1 MVMVRLNEINRQDG
15 KVFLI
20 TGANSGLGY
29 ETSKSLL
36 ERGATVIM
44 SCRDLQKGKKAKQEL
59 LKFNFSGKIELV
71 ELDLSDLINVKTF
84 AESIRNKFEYLDV
97 LINNAGVTQDN
108 ILPRMKEDE
117 WLEVIQTNLTGS
129 FYTSQRAIK
138 LMMKNKWGRIV
149 FISSVVGL
157 SGNQGQA
164 NYAAS
169 KAGLIG
175 LAKSISK
182 EMGSR
187 NITSNVVA
195 PGYIETDMTSFLDDQ
210 NKENIIEQ
218 LSIKRIGKP
227 EDISNIVSFL
237 CNDESEYITGQVIP
251 VDGGLTT

>member
-1 MVMVRLNEINRQDG
+1 MKTAFVTGGSRGIG
-15 KVFLI
+15 KSIAL
-20 TGANSGLGY
+20 
-29 ETSKSLL
+29 
-36 ERGATVIM
+36 
-44 SCRDLQKGKKAKQEL
+44 DLGKKFHVVVGYSVSNEKAKEVSDEILNNGGSSSTVQINISESDSVD
-59 LKFNFSGKIELV
+59 KAFSSIEKDHTSV
-71 ELDLSDLINVKTF
+71 
-84 AESIRNKFEYLDV
+84 DV
-97 LINNAGVTQDN
+97 LINNAGITKDN
-108 ILPRMKEDE
+108 IMPRMKEEE

-149 FISSVVGL
+149 FISSVVGM

-175 LAKSISK
+175 LSKSISK

-195 PGYIETDMTSFLDDQ
+195 PGYIETDMTSFLDEQ

-237 CNDESEYITGQVIP
+237 CSDESEYITGQVIP

>member
-1 MVMVRLNEINRQDG
+1 MKTAFVTGGSRGIGKSIALDLGNKFHVVVGYSVSNEKAEEVSEKIISNGGSSSTVQIN
-15 KVFLI
+15 I
-20 TGANSGLGY
+20 S
-29 ETSKSLL
+29 ETSSVD
-36 ERGATVIM
+36 EA
-44 SCRDLQKGKKAKQEL
+44 
-59 LKFNFSGKIELV
+59 FSSIEKDYTSV
-71 ELDLSDLINVKTF
+71 
-84 AESIRNKFEYLDV
+84 DV
-97 LINNAGVTQDN
+97 LINNAGITKDN

-149 FISSVVGL
+149 FISSVVGI

-175 LAKSISK
+175 LSKSISK

-195 PGYIETDMTSFLDDQ
+195 PGYIETDMTSFLDEQ

-227 EDISNIVSFL
+227 EDISNVVSFL
-237 CNDESEYITGQVIP
+237 CSEESEYITGQVIS

>member
-1 MVMVRLNEINRQDG
+1 MAG
-15 KVFLI
+15 
-20 TGANSGLGY
+20 GSAS
-29 ETSKSLL
+29 
-36 ERGATVIM
+36 TVQIDI
-44 SCRDLQKGKKAKQEL
+44 SDAESVDNA
-59 LKFNFSGKIELV
+59 FTKIEKEHNSV
-71 ELDLSDLINVKTF
+71 
-84 AESIRNKFEYLDV
+84 DV
-97 LINNAGVTQDN
+97 LINNAGVTKDN

-237 CNDESEYITGQVIP
+237 CSDESEYITGQVIP

>member
-1 MVMVRLNEINRQDG
+1 MKTAFVTGGSRGIG
-15 KVFLI
+15 KSIAL
-20 TGANSGLGY
+20 
-29 ETSKSLL
+29 
-36 ERGATVIM
+36 
-44 SCRDLQKGKKAKQEL
+44 DLGKKFHVVVGYSVSNEKAKEVSDEILNNGGSSSTVQINISESESVD
-59 LKFNFSGKIELV
+59 KAFSSIEKEHTSV
-71 ELDLSDLINVKTF
+71 
-84 AESIRNKFEYLDV
+84 DV
-97 LINNAGVTQDN
+97 LVNNAGITKDN
-108 ILPRMKEDE
+108 ILPRMKENE

-149 FISSVVGL
+149 FISSVVGI

-175 LAKSISK
+175 LSKSISK

-237 CNDESEYITGQVIP
+237 CSDESEYITGQVIP

>member
-1 MVMVRLNEINRQDG
+1 MKTAFVTGGSRGIG
-15 KVFLI
+15 KAI
-20 TGANSGLGY
+20 A
-29 ETSKSLL
+29 
-36 ERGATVIM
+36 
-44 SCRDLQKGKKAKQEL
+44 
-59 LKFNFSGKIELV
+59 IELGNNFHV
-71 ELDLSDLINVKTF
+71 VVGYSNSEDKANDVVKDIISSGGSAST
-84 AESIRNKFEYLDV
+84 ARVDISNSESVDEAFTSIEKDYTSVDV
-97 LINNAGVTQDN
+97 LINNAGVTKDN
-108 ILPRMKEDE
+108 ILPRMKKDE

-129 FYTSQRAIK
+129 FYTSQRAVK
-138 LMMKNKWGRIV
+138 PMMKNKWGRII
-149 FISSVVGL
+149 FISSIVGL

-182 EMGSR
+182 ELGSR

-227 EDISNIVSFL
+227 EDISNVVSFL
-237 CNDESEYITGQVIP
+237 CTEESEYITGQVIP
-251 VDGGLTT
+251 VDGGLST

>member
-1 MVMVRLNEINRQDG
+1 MKTAFVTGGSRGIG
-15 KVFLI
+15 KSIAL
-20 TGANSGLGY
+20 
-29 ETSKSLL
+29 
-36 ERGATVIM
+36 
-44 SCRDLQKGKKAKQEL
+44 DLGKKFHVVVGYSVSNEKAKEVSDEILNNGGSSSTVQINISESESVD
-59 LKFNFSGKIELV
+59 KAFSSIEKDHTSV
-71 ELDLSDLINVKTF
+71 
-84 AESIRNKFEYLDV
+84 DV
-97 LINNAGVTQDN
+97 LVNNAGITKDN
-108 ILPRMKEDE
+108 ILPRMKKDE

-149 FISSVVGL
+149 FISSVVGI

-175 LAKSISK
+175 LSKSISK

-237 CNDESEYITGQVIP
+237 CSDESEYITGQVIP

>member
-1 MVMVRLNEINRQDG
+1 MKTAFVTGGSRGIG
-15 KVFLI
+15 KSIAL
-20 TGANSGLGY
+20 GLGKKFHVVVGY
-29 ETSKSLL
+29 SVSNE
-36 ERGATVIM
+36 
-44 SCRDLQKGKKAKQEL
+44 KAKEVSDEILNNGGSSSTVQINISESDSVD
-59 LKFNFSGKIELV
+59 KAFSSIEKDHTSV
-71 ELDLSDLINVKTF
+71 
-84 AESIRNKFEYLDV
+84 DV
-97 LINNAGVTQDN
+97 LVNNAGITKDN
-108 ILPRMKEDE
+108 IMPRMKEDE

-149 FISSVVGL
+149 FISSVVGI

-175 LAKSISK
+175 LSKSISK

-195 PGYIETDMTSFLDDQ
+195 PGYIETDMTSFLDEQ

-237 CNDESEYITGQVIP
+237 CSDESEYITGQVIP

>member
-1 MVMVRLNEINRQDG
+1 MKTAFVTGGSRGIGSAIALALG
-15 KVFLI
+15 KTFHVVVGF
-20 TGANSGLGY
+20 ANSEDKAIDVVKEILAAGG
-29 ETSKSLL
+29 SAS
-36 ERGATVIM
+36 TVQI
-44 SCRDLQKGKKAKQEL
+44 D
-59 LKFNFSGKIELV
+59 I
-71 ELDLSDLINVKTF
+71 SD
-84 AESIRNKFEYLDV
+84 AESVDNAFTRIEKEHNSVDV
-97 LINNAGVTQDN
+97 LINNAGVTKDN

-237 CNDESEYITGQVIP
+237 CKDESEYITGQVIP

>member
-1 MVMVRLNEINRQDG
+1 MKTAFVTGGSRGIGKSIALDLGNKFHVVVGYSVSNEKAEEVSEKIISNGGSSSTVQIN
-15 KVFLI
+15 I
-20 TGANSGLGY
+20 S
-29 ETSKSLL
+29 ETSSVD
-36 ERGATVIM
+36 EA
-44 SCRDLQKGKKAKQEL
+44 
-59 LKFNFSGKIELV
+59 FSSIEKDYTSV
-71 ELDLSDLINVKTF
+71 
-84 AESIRNKFEYLDV
+84 DV
-97 LINNAGVTQDN
+97 LINNAGITKDN

-149 FISSVVGL
+149 FISSVVGI

-175 LAKSISK
+175 LSKSISK

-195 PGYIETDMTSFLDDQ
+195 PGYIETDMTSFLNEQ

-227 EDISNIVSFL
+227 EDISNVVSFL
-237 CNDESEYITGQVIP
+237 CSDESEYITGQVIP

>member
-1 MVMVRLNEINRQDG
+1 MKTAFVTGGSRGIG
-15 KVFLI
+15 KSIAL
-20 TGANSGLGY
+20 
-29 ETSKSLL
+29 
-36 ERGATVIM
+36 
-44 SCRDLQKGKKAKQEL
+44 DLGKKFHVVVGYSVSNEKAKEVSDEILNNGGSSSTVQINISESDSVD
-59 LKFNFSGKIELV
+59 KAFSSIEKDHTSV
-71 ELDLSDLINVKTF
+71 
-84 AESIRNKFEYLDV
+84 DV
-97 LINNAGVTQDN
+97 LVNNAGITKDN
-108 ILPRMKEDE
+108 IMPRMKEDE

-138 LMMKNKWGRIV
+138 LMMKNKWGRII
-149 FISSVVGL
+149 FISSVVGI

-175 LAKSISK
+175 LSKSISK

-195 PGYIETDMTSFLDDQ
+195 PGYIETDMTSFLDDR

-237 CNDESEYITGQVIP
+237 CSDESEYITGQVIP

>member
-1 MVMVRLNEINRQDG
+1 MRTVLVTGGSRGIGKAISITLGKNYHIVVGYVNSEEKAAEVVSEIIENG
-15 KVFLI
+15 
-20 TGANSGLGY
+20 GSANNIEIDISSKKSVDKAFTTIE
-29 ETSKSLL
+29 ETYGS
-36 ERGATVIM
+36 VDI
-44 SCRDLQKGKKAKQEL
+44 
-59 LKFNFSGKIELV
+59 
-71 ELDLSDLINVKTF
+71 
-84 AESIRNKFEYLDV
+84 
-97 LINNAGVTQDN
+97 LINNAGITKDN

-117 WLEVIQTNLTGS
+117 WTDVIQTNLTGS
-129 FYTSQRAIK
+129 FYTAQRATK
-138 LMMKNKWGRIV
+138 QMMKNKWGRIV
-149 FISSVVGL
+149 FISSVVGI

-182 EMGSR
+182 ELGSR

-195 PGYIETDMTSFLDDQ
+195 PGYIETDMTSFLDDE

-227 EDISNIVSFL
+227 EDISNVVAFL
-237 CNDESEYITGQVIP
+237 CDDESEYITGQVIP

>member
-1 MVMVRLNEINRQDG
+1 MVG
-15 KVFLI
+15 Y
-20 TGANSGLGY
+20 ANSEEKANDVVQEIVAAGG
-29 ETSKSLL
+29 SAS
-36 ERGATVIM
+36 TVQIDI
-44 SCRDLQKGKKAKQEL
+44 S
-59 LKFNFSGKIELV
+59 N
-71 ELDLSDLINVKTF
+71 
-84 AESIRNKFEYLDV
+84 AESVDTAFSTVEKEYNSVDV
-97 LINNAGVTQDN
+97 LINNAGITQDN
-108 ILPRMKEDE
+108 ILPRMKEAE

-138 LMMKNKWGRIV
+138 LMMKNKWGRII

-210 NKENIIEQ
+210 NKEKYYRATIN
-218 LSIKRIGKP
+218 
-227 EDISNIVSFL
+227 
-237 CNDESEYITGQVIP
+237 
-251 VDGGLTT
+251 

>member
-1 MVMVRLNEINRQDG
+1 MKTALVTGGSRGIGSAIALRLG
-15 KVFLI
+15 KNFHVVV
-20 TGANSGLGY
+20 GYANSEDKANNVAKEIVAAGGSASTVQIDISNT
-29 ETSKSLL
+29 ESVDNAFSIL
-36 ERGATVIM
+36 E
-44 SCRDLQKGKKAKQEL
+44 K
-59 LKFNFSGKIELV
+59 
-71 ELDLSDLINVKTF
+71 
-84 AESIRNKFEYLDV
+84 EYNSVDV

-108 ILPRMKEDE
+108 ILPRMKESE

-157 SGNQGQA
+157 SGNQGQS

-175 LAKSISK
+175 LAKSK
-182 EMGSR
+182 
-187 NITSNVVA
+187 
-195 PGYIETDMTSFLDDQ
+195 

-227 EDISNIVSFL
+227 EDISNVVSFL
-237 CNDESEYITGQVIP
+237 CSEESEYITGQVIP
-251 VDGGLTT
+251 IDGGLTT

>member
-1 MVMVRLNEINRQDG
+1 MSNDYFIP
-15 KVFLI
+15 F
-20 TGANSGLGY
+20 ANSEDKANEVVKEIINAGGIA
-29 ETSKSLL
+29 S
-36 ERGATVIM
+36 TVQIDI
-44 SCRDLQKGKKAKQEL
+44 S
-59 LKFNFSGKIELV
+59 N
-71 ELDLSDLINVKTF
+71 
-84 AESIRNKFEYLDV
+84 AESVDTAFSTVEKEYNSVDV
-97 LINNAGVTQDN
+97 LINNAGITQDN
-108 ILPRMKEDE
+108 ILPRMKEAE

-138 LMMKNKWGRIV
+138 LMMKNKWGRII

>member
-1 MVMVRLNEINRQDG
+1 MKTAFV
-15 KVFLI
+15 
-20 TGANSGLGY
+20 TGGS
-29 ETSKSLL
+29 
-36 ERGATVIM
+36 RGIGRAI
-44 SCRDLQKGKKAKQEL
+44 A
-59 LKFNFSGKIELV
+59 
-71 ELDLSDLINVKTF
+71 LDLSKGFHVVVGYSVSKEK
-84 AESIRNKFEYLDV
+84 AEDVSEEILSNGGSSSTVQIDISDSDSVNNAFTSIEKDNSSVDV
-97 LINNAGVTQDN
+97 LINNAGITKDN
-108 ILPRMKEDE
+108 ILPRMKESE

-175 LAKSISK
+175 LSKSISR

-187 NITSNVVA
+187 NITANVVA
-195 PGYIETDMTSFLDDQ
+195 PGYIETDMTSFLDGQ

-227 EDISNIVSFL
+227 EDIANVVSFL

>member
-1 MVMVRLNEINRQDG
+1 M
-15 KVFLI
+15 KTALI
-20 TGANSGLGY
+20 TGGSRGIGSAIALALGKNFHVIVGFANSKDNANDVVEEIIAAGG
-29 ETSKSLL
+29 SAS
-36 ERGATVIM
+36 TVQIDI
-44 SCRDLQKGKKAKQEL
+44 S
-59 LKFNFSGKIELV
+59 N
-71 ELDLSDLINVKTF
+71 
-84 AESIRNKFEYLDV
+84 AESVDNAFSTVEKEYNSVDV
-97 LINNAGVTQDN
+97 LINNAGITQDN
-108 ILPRMKEDE
+108 ILPRMKESE

-149 FISSVVGL
+149 FISSIVGL

-175 LAKSISK
+175 LSKSISK

-195 PGYIETDMTSFLDDQ
+195 PGYIETDMTSFLDDE
-210 NKENIIEQ
+210 NKKNIIEQ

-227 EDISNIVSFL
+227 EDISNVVSFL
-237 CNDESEYITGQVIP
+237 CSEESEYITGQVIT
-251 VDGGLTT
+251 VDGGLIT